1 LKKLKI
7 ILKINYKNM
16 DKFKAYKDFENF
28 DWTKQEI
35 KSRTRVLRSQKKEEK
50 SFFDHLRSLLF

>member
-1 LKKLKI
+1 
-7 ILKINYKNM
+7 M

-35 KSRTRVLRSQKKEEK
+35 KSRTRVLRNQRKEEK